1 MEWQIIIDGKIYDG
15 IIGDRNYDSNN
26 IIADNEPVA
35 DSLNKIAN
43 YLNTE
48 DFVEKRYYPA
58 WQDFTVVGT
67 EYYLTLDQNATSNF
81 TIDNLNRVATDILD
95 FSVINP
101 TNRNLMYK
109 SGSLLNINS
118 NVVRVLSFDYM
129 TGKVTLNFTPKNTFR
144 INYLCQYANNEVPI
158 GKKLEVENTEITVQ
172 NSDDASE
179 IAYNNSTSALT
190 STDVQS
196 AIDELVRTAN
206 YDSIG
211 IIKAPTATANPNGTV
226 TVASDGSYLLSK
238 ANTLESMI
246 VKTENV
252 TGATL
257 TPTDNTINFLY
268 VDYNSG
274 TPTYGITTSLDFI
287 TTNFTRCPVIRVV
300 REGTTLHF
308 EEYDESGA
316 FTATKLL
323 IKNIRVNGFER
334 TDGLILSTS
343 ATRIATLT
351 SGEVWFGVQKYNM
364 PTISTG
370 GVGVNTFEYYLVAG
384 VWNKS
389 ANLTL
394 FDSTYYSNGTN
405 RQNLTVNRFV
415 AKYFFR
421 DVGVDN
427 ELYYIHGNQYTSL
440 TLAQNEILPP
450 VPAVLSAHAIYVG
463 KIVVQQNATL
473 GTASPRTWGE
483 SIQNSIATSHEDLSN
498 IQQVGTGI
506 TNGHISDS
514 TQTIGGAKTFSTSI
528 STPIIKAISDST
540 SAVSITK
547 ADGISKV
554 VEVDTTNSKLIV
566 NGDILVQSLSG
577 ISDRNLGVDALGNLK
592 VISSSGVATAS
603 AILDFGNEENYVTV
617 DIADVSII
625 GSEKIFV
632 SYEGAEEVALQG
644 LNCGL
649 LSKSVGVG
657 YTIFGGAPNG
667 ASGQFTVNII
677 KL

>member
-196 AIDELVRTAN
+196 AIDELV
-206 YDSIG
+206 G
-211 IIKAPTATANPNGTV
+211 IIKAPT
-226 TVASDGSYLLSK
+226 
-238 ANTLESMI
+238 
-246 VKTENV
+246 
-252 TGATL
+252 
-257 TPTDNTINFLY
+257 
-268 VDYNSG
+268 
-274 TPTYGITTSLDFI
+274 
-287 TTNFTRCPVIRVV
+287 
-300 REGTTLHF
+300 
-308 EEYDESGA
+308 
-316 FTATKLL
+316 
-323 IKNIRVNGFER
+323 
-334 TDGLILSTS
+334 
-343 ATRIATLT
+343 
-351 SGEVWFGVQKYNM
+351 
-364 PTISTG
+364 
-370 GVGVNTFEYYLVAG
+370 
-384 VWNKS
+384 
-389 ANLTL
+389 
-394 FDSTYYSNGTN
+394 
-405 RQNLTVNRFV
+405 
-415 AKYFFR
+415 
-421 DVGVDN
+421 
-427 ELYYIHGNQYTSL
+427 
-440 TLAQNEILPP
+440 
-450 VPAVLSAHAIYVG
+450 
-463 KIVVQQNATL
+463 
-473 GTASPRTWGE
+473 
-483 SIQNSIATSHEDLSN
+483 
-498 IQQVGTGI
+498 
-506 TNGHISDS
+506 
-514 TQTIGGAKTFSTSI
+514 
-528 STPIIKAISDST
+528 
-540 SAVSITK
+540 
-547 ADGISKV
+547 
-554 VEVDTTNSKLIV
+554 
-566 NGDILVQSLSG
+566 
-577 ISDRNLGVDALGNLK
+577 
-592 VISSSGVATAS
+592 ATAS

-617 DIADVSII
+617 DIADVSIM
-625 GSEKIFV
+625 GGEKIFV

>member
-35 DSLNKIAN
+35 DSLNKIVN

-118 NVVRVLSFDYM
+118 NLVRVLSFDYM

-196 AIDELVRTAN
+196 AIDELV
-206 YDSIG
+206 G
-211 IIKAPTATANPNGTV
+211 IIKAPT
-226 TVASDGSYLLSK
+226 
-238 ANTLESMI
+238 
-246 VKTENV
+246 
-252 TGATL
+252 
-257 TPTDNTINFLY
+257 
-268 VDYNSG
+268 
-274 TPTYGITTSLDFI
+274 
-287 TTNFTRCPVIRVV
+287 
-300 REGTTLHF
+300 
-308 EEYDESGA
+308 
-316 FTATKLL
+316 
-323 IKNIRVNGFER
+323 
-334 TDGLILSTS
+334 
-343 ATRIATLT
+343 
-351 SGEVWFGVQKYNM
+351 
-364 PTISTG
+364 
-370 GVGVNTFEYYLVAG
+370 
-384 VWNKS
+384 
-389 ANLTL
+389 
-394 FDSTYYSNGTN
+394 
-405 RQNLTVNRFV
+405 
-415 AKYFFR
+415 
-421 DVGVDN
+421 
-427 ELYYIHGNQYTSL
+427 
-440 TLAQNEILPP
+440 
-450 VPAVLSAHAIYVG
+450 
-463 KIVVQQNATL
+463 
-473 GTASPRTWGE
+473 
-483 SIQNSIATSHEDLSN
+483 
-498 IQQVGTGI
+498 
-506 TNGHISDS
+506 
-514 TQTIGGAKTFSTSI
+514 
-528 STPIIKAISDST
+528 
-540 SAVSITK
+540 
-547 ADGISKV
+547 
-554 VEVDTTNSKLIV
+554 
-566 NGDILVQSLSG
+566 
-577 ISDRNLGVDALGNLK
+577 
-592 VISSSGVATAS
+592 ATAS

-657 YTIFGGAPNG
+657 YTLFGGAPNG

>member
-1 MEWQIIIDGKIYDG
+1 MEWQITIDGKVYDG
-15 IIGDRNYDSNN
+15 IIGDRNYYSNN
-26 IIADNEPVA
+26 IISDNEPIA

-81 TIDNLNRVATDILD
+81 IIDNLNRVSTDILD

-196 AIDELVRTAN
+196 AIDELVR
-206 YDSIG
+206 
-211 IIKAPTATANPNGTV
+211 
-226 TVASDGSYLLSK
+226 
-238 ANTLESMI
+238 
-246 VKTENV
+246 
-252 TGATL
+252 
-257 TPTDNTINFLY
+257 
-268 VDYNSG
+268 
-274 TPTYGITTSLDFI
+274 
-287 TTNFTRCPVIRVV
+287 
-300 REGTTLHF
+300 
-308 EEYDESGA
+308 
-316 FTATKLL
+316 
-323 IKNIRVNGFER
+323 
-334 TDGLILSTS
+334 
-343 ATRIATLT
+343 
-351 SGEVWFGVQKYNM
+351 
-364 PTISTG
+364 
-370 GVGVNTFEYYLVAG
+370 
-384 VWNKS
+384 
-389 ANLTL
+389 
-394 FDSTYYSNGTN
+394 
-405 RQNLTVNRFV
+405 
-415 AKYFFR
+415 
-421 DVGVDN
+421 
-427 ELYYIHGNQYTSL
+427 
-440 TLAQNEILPP
+440 
-450 VPAVLSAHAIYVG
+450 
-463 KIVVQQNATL
+463 
-473 GTASPRTWGE
+473 
-483 SIQNSIATSHEDLSN
+483 
-498 IQQVGTGI
+498 
-506 TNGHISDS
+506 
-514 TQTIGGAKTFSTSI
+514 
-528 STPIIKAISDST
+528 
-540 SAVSITK
+540 
-547 ADGISKV
+547 
-554 VEVDTTNSKLIV
+554 
-566 NGDILVQSLSG
+566 
-577 ISDRNLGVDALGNLK
+577 K

-617 DIADVSII
+617 DIADGSIV
-625 GSEKIFV
+625 GNEKIFV

>member
-1 MEWQIIIDGKIYDG
+1 MEWQITIDGKVYDG
-15 IIGDRNYDSNN
+15 IIGDRNYYSNN
-26 IIADNEPVA
+26 IISDNEPIA

-118 NVVRVLSFDYM
+118 NVVRVLSFDSI
-129 TGKVTLNFTPKNTFR
+129 TGKVTLNFTPKSTFR

-196 AIDELVRTAN
+196 AIDELVRTA
-206 YDSIG
+206 
-211 IIKAPTATANPNGTV
+211 K
-226 TVASDGSYLLSK
+226 
-238 ANTLESMI
+238 
-246 VKTENV
+246 
-252 TGATL
+252 
-257 TPTDNTINFLY
+257 
-268 VDYNSG
+268 
-274 TPTYGITTSLDFI
+274 
-287 TTNFTRCPVIRVV
+287 
-300 REGTTLHF
+300 
-308 EEYDESGA
+308 
-316 FTATKLL
+316 
-323 IKNIRVNGFER
+323 
-334 TDGLILSTS
+334 
-343 ATRIATLT
+343 
-351 SGEVWFGVQKYNM
+351 
-364 PTISTG
+364 
-370 GVGVNTFEYYLVAG
+370 
-384 VWNKS
+384 
-389 ANLTL
+389 
-394 FDSTYYSNGTN
+394 
-405 RQNLTVNRFV
+405 
-415 AKYFFR
+415 
-421 DVGVDN
+421 
-427 ELYYIHGNQYTSL
+427 
-440 TLAQNEILPP
+440 
-450 VPAVLSAHAIYVG
+450 
-463 KIVVQQNATL
+463 
-473 GTASPRTWGE
+473 
-483 SIQNSIATSHEDLSN
+483 ATSHEDLSN

-514 TQTIGGAKTFSTSI
+514 TQTIEGAKTFSTSI

-592 VISSSGVATAS
+592 IMSSSGVATAS

-617 DIADVSII
+617 DIADGSIV
-625 GSEKIFV
+625 GNEKIFV